1 MIRNAIRVVLA
12 VLVGA
17 PLVGCLSAKS
27 YVDSA
32 LPAVEKRDLV
42 AAQDRRPVQL
52 LFEFQTKGAPNGAAT
67 KAMTPR
73 VFEVVKASD
82 LFSEVSA
89 DSVSN
94 GRKLLITIDN
104 VGDTGDAV
112 AKGFG
117 TGATFGLVGTM
128 VTDGYV
134 CNAQLLAPGK
144 PPVKF
149 SYRHAIHTTIGNKE
163 GPPNLVA
170 YQPRQAANKVVDQL
184 VWSALRDISKSGS
197 F

>member
-1 MIRNAIRVVLA
+1 MIRNALRVVLA
-12 VLVGA
+12 VVVGA

-27 YVDSA
+27 YVDPA
-32 LPAVEKRDLV
+32 LPAVEKHDLT
-42 AAQDRRPVQL
+42 AAKDRAPVQL
-52 LFEFQTKGAPNGAAT
+52 LFEFQTKGEPNGAVT

-73 VFEVVKASD
+73 VLEVAKASE

-94 GRKLLITIDN
+94 GRKLLITINN
-104 VGDTGDAV
+104 VADTDSAV
-112 AKGFG
+112 GKGIG
-117 TGATFGLVGTM
+117 AGATLGLAGTM
-128 VTDGYV
+128 VTDRYV
-134 CNAQLLAPGK
+134 CDAQLLAPGK
-144 PPVKF
+144 PPVRF

-170 YQPRQAANKVVDQL
+170 YRTQEAAHIVIDQL

-197 F
+197 L